1 MKADMDSLSC
11 ASVDSLLTKIKDL
24 ASLPIVEFNKYEVL
38 DLLEALKNTARD
50 VRHEKEGYFR
60 LVYETLRGK
69 LDQPN
74 QMFRSF
80 LLPLLGDKDHEKVF
94 RIVAIVEKNNRRQ
107 LLPMPL
113 SHARRP
119 SAQHSVRCYNCGK
132 FGHISANCFE
142 RRRQPRGRSFTSA
155 SQTKN
160 NSKWHLLDF

>member
-1 MKADMDSLSC
+1 MKADIDTLSC
-11 ASVDSLLTKIKDL
+11 ASVDGLLTKIKNL
-24 ASLPIVEFNKYEVL
+24 ASRPIVEFNKYEVL
-38 DLLEALKNTARD
+38 DLLEALKNTACD
-50 VRHEKEGYFR
+50 IRHEKEGYFR

-80 LLPLLGDKDHEKVF
+80 LLPLLGDKDHEKILG
-94 RIVAIVEKNNRRQ
+94 IVAKVEKNNRRQ

-119 SAQHSVRCYNCGK
+119 SAQHSNVRCYNCGK
-132 FGHISANCFE
+132 FGHISANCFK
-142 RRRQPRGRSFTSA
+142 RRREPRGHSFASA

-160 NSKWHLLDF
+160 NSK

>member
-1 MKADMDSLSC
+1 MDTLSC
-11 ASVDSLLTKIKDL
+11 ASVEGLLTKIKNL
-24 ASLPIVEFNKYEVL
+24 ASCPIVEFNKYEVL

-80 LLPLLGDKDHEKVF
+80 LLPLLGDKDHEKILG
-94 RIVAIVEKNNRRQ
+94 IVAKVEKKPTDVNSFQ
-107 LLPMPL
+107 CQCLMPGDQV
-113 SHARRP
+113 P
-119 SAQHSVRCYNCGK
+119 NCCYNCGK
-132 FGHISANCFE
+132 FGHISANCFK
-142 RRRQPRGRSFTSA
+142 RRREPRGRSFTSA

-160 NSKWHLLDF
+160 NSK

>member
-1 MKADMDSLSC
+1 MKADIDILSC
-11 ASVDSLLTKIKDL
+11 ASVDGLLTKIKNL
-24 ASLPIVEFNKYEVL
+24 ASRPIVKFNKYEVL
-38 DLLEALKNTARD
+38 DLLEALKNTACD

-80 LLPLLGDKDHEKVF
+80 LLPLLGDKDHEKILG
-94 RIVAIVEKNNRRQ
+94 IVAKVEKNNRRQ

-119 SAQHSVRCYNCGK
+119 SAQHSNVRCYNCGK
-132 FGHISANCFE
+132 FGHISANCFK
-142 RRRQPRGRSFTSA
+142 RRREPRGRSFASA

-160 NSKWHLLDF
+160 NSK

>member
-1 MKADMDSLSC
+1 MDTLSC
-11 ASVDSLLTKIKDL
+11 ASLEGLLTKIKNL
-24 ASLPIVEFNKYEVL
+24 ASRPIVEFNKYEVL

-80 LLPLLGDKDHEKVF
+80 LLSLLGDKDHEKILG
-94 RIVAIVEKNNRRQ
+94 IVAKVEKNNRRQ
-107 LLPMPL
+107 LLSMPM

-119 SAQHSVRCYNCGK
+119 SAQQSNVRCYNCEK
-132 FGHISANCFE
+132 FGHISANCFK
-142 RRRQPRGRSFTSA
+142 RRREPRGRSFTSA

-160 NSKWHLLDF
+160 NSK